1 MIKVSNQSKEKTI
14 KFTLNDY
21 RTASASELASLIR
34 QGITTP
40 EKLINFALEVIE
52 MTNKDLNNVISLR
65 VAQAKEEAA
74 ALTDT
79 GQPFYGVPL
88 LIKGLGHELKGES
101 NTLGINF
108 LQDQTFEETSEYI
121 SALQQAGF
129 IIIGQT
135 SYPQMG
141 WINVTN
147 SDLYGDTHNPWDLKH
162 NPGGSSG
169 GAAAAVVTGQVPI
182 ATTSD
187 SGGSTRIP
195 ASFSGL
201 IGLHPT
207 QGILQ
212 GNLPEGQTSHFAIMK
227 EMKDVKNLFET
238 LLVEEAKNLMTNPNE
253 ILSKETKIAY
263 TFITPAGTPISDEA
277 VEAVQKAVS
286 FMESQGFTLVE
297 VDYPIDGK
305 KMMEDYYTLA
315 ATSTESLDNLAQIYL
330 KRNLEQKDVELLTWG
345 LYQFNEILE
354 EEDIRKAEENLAR
367 VREKLRAF
375 YDKYPIFIT
384 ATTAHPAPPTDYHH
398 LPAEL
403 ITLMKD
409 MSFLTK
415 KERADLIY
423 NQWLPAWTL
432 TPYTQ
437 LSNLTGTPS
446 ISLPIHLTEKGLPL
460 GVLFQSGKYQD
471 RLLLQVGEM
480 FEENNL
486 FIDYFK
492 RKELLNN

>member
-1 MIKVSNQSKEKTI
+1 
-14 KFTLNDY
+14 
-21 RTASASELASLIR
+21 
-34 QGITTP
+34 
-40 EKLINFALEVIE
+40 
-52 MTNKDLNNVISLR
+52 
-65 VAQAKEEAA
+65 
-74 ALTDT
+74 
-79 GQPFYGVPL
+79 
-88 LIKGLGHELKGES
+88 
-101 NTLGINF
+101 
-108 LQDQTFEETSEYI
+108 
-121 SALQQAGF
+121 
-129 IIIGQT
+129 
-135 SYPQMG
+135 
-141 WINVTN
+141 
-147 SDLYGDTHNPWDLKH
+147 
-162 NPGGSSG
+162 
-169 GAAAAVVTGQVPI
+169 
-182 ATTSD
+182 
-187 SGGSTRIP
+187 
-195 ASFSGL
+195 
-201 IGLHPT
+201 
-207 QGILQ
+207 
-212 GNLPEGQTSHFAIMK
+212 
-227 EMKDVKNLFET
+227 
-238 LLVEEAKNLMTNPNE
+238 
-253 ILSKETKIAY
+253 
-263 TFITPAGTPISDEA
+263 
-277 VEAVQKAVS
+277 
-286 FMESQGFTLVE
+286 
-297 VDYPIDGK
+297 
-305 KMMEDYYTLA
+305 MMEDYYTLA

-409 MSFLTK
+409 MSSLTK